1 MKIAYLTGEYPRAT
15 DTFIQREVLNLR
27 KHGIEVETFSI
38 RKPSENHLVGA
49 EQKAERART
58 HYLLPLNPFFLLW
71 CHLFA
76 LLRSPLSYWQGMKL
90 AWQTSQPGF
99 RGGLFQIFYFL
110 EAGVLAYRLRRQGIT
125 HLHNHIANSS
135 CTVAMLAAKIGGG
148 TFSFTMHGPHI
159 FFEPHRWRLDEK
171 IRQASF
177 VSCISHFCR
186 SQGMLFVS
194 PEHWSKLHIIHCGVE
209 PDLFK
214 PVQHEGQGNRL
225 LYVGRLAAMKGLP
238 VLFEA
243 MNKLKDQLPDLK
255 LTVVGD
261 GSERSEIEKMA
272 EALGVRD
279 RIDFVGYKSQT
290 EVREYLQASD
300 IFVLPSFA
308 EGVPVVLMEAMAAGL
323 PVLTTRIAG
332 VPELVVHKES
342 GWLVPPGDA
351 AALVNGISMLV
362 NGCTLRNQFGQ
373 AGHENVV
380 AEFNVIFESKKLA
393 DIFQQT
399 STV

>member
-15 DTFIQREVLNLR
+15 DTFIQREVSNLR
-27 KHGIEVETFSI
+27 KHGMAVETFSI
-38 RKPSENHLVGA
+38 RKPSEEHLVGA

-58 HYLLPLNPFFLLW
+58 HYLLPLNPLFLIW
-71 CHLFA
+71 CHLICA
-76 LLRSPLSYWQGMKL
+76 LRSPRNYWQGIKL

-99 RGGLFQIFYFL
+99 KGGLFQLFYFL
-110 EAGVLAYRLRRQGIT
+110 EAVVLAHKLRQQDIS

-194 PEHWSKLHIIHCGVE
+194 PDHWSKLRIIHCGVE
-209 PDLFK
+209 PDLFQPK
-214 PVQHEGQGNRL
+214 QHEGQGNHL

-243 MNKLKDQLPDLK
+243 MDKLKDQLPDLK

-261 GSERSEIEKMA
+261 GGERSDIEA
-272 EALGVRD
+272 IAQELDLSD

-290 EVREYLQASD
+290 EVREYLQTAD

-308 EGVPVVLMEAMAAGL
+308 EGVPVVLMEAMAAGV

-332 VPELVVHKES
+332 VPELVTHNES
-342 GWLVPPGDA
+342 GWLVPPGDTV
-351 AALVNGISMLV
+351 ALADGLKMLV
-362 NGCTLRNQFGQ
+362 NDAALRNQFGK
-373 AGHENVV
+373 AGHDKVV
-380 AEFNVIFESKKLA
+380 AEFNVVQESKKLSE
-393 DIFQQT
+393 IF
-399 STV
+399 